1 MHDGSIPE
9 STLAL
14 SVRENVTKKGILF
27 YEPALKTFS
36 AYNNNSSYFFY
47 YHHYYNPVSLSQL
60 AGRDERAEGGEKC

>member
-9 STLAL
+9 SSLAL

-36 AYNNNSSYFFY
+36 AYNNNSSYFLLS
-47 YHHYYNPVSLSQL
+47 SLLHPRLSLCQL
-60 AGRDERAEGGEKC
+60 DERAARGRRKMLK